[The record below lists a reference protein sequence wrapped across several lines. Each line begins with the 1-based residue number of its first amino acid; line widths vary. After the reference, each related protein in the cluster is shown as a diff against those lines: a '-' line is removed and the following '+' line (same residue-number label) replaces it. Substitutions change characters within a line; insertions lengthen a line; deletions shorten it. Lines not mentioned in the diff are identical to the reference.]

1 MLQSVLVKFFGS
13 KHERDAKKYRPLVE
27 QINALESDS
36 RSISGKV
43 FDVFL
48 PDSDAEHIN
57 KLNLLRAG
65 EHFDRFQID
74 GQLLTESGIQRDIS
88 WLHTRM
94 QMNSTSNEDIILT
107 LGVDISQR
115 KAAEEQILKMAMF
128 DSLTGL
134 RNRRKFHQAFSDA
147 LALAQ
152 RYDYQVALIY
162 MDLDQFKAV
171 NDVCGHVAGDK
182 LLAQVAR
189 ALQGV
194 MRSTDILSRIGGDEF
209 TLIIPHAESGGI
221 ERIASKINELLR
233 LNKFACAGKTFK
245 ISASI
250 GIAVFPQH
258 GLTVNELLVNA
269 DLAMYRAKALGG
281 SGHHI
286 FSPESIISSN

>member
-1 MLQSVLVKFFGS
+1 
-13 KHERDAKKYRPLVE
+13 
-27 QINALESDS
+27 
-36 RSISGKV
+36 
-43 FDVFL
+43 
-48 PDSDAEHIN
+48 
-57 KLNLLRAG
+57 
-65 EHFDRFQID
+65 
-74 GQLLTESGIQRDIS
+74 
-88 WLHTRM
+88 
-94 QMNSTSNEDIILT
+94 
-107 LGVDISQR
+107 
-115 KAAEEQILKMAMF
+115 
-128 DSLTGL
+128 
-134 RNRRKFHQAFSDA
+134 
-147 LALAQ
+147 
-152 RYDYQVALIY
+152 

-233 LNKFACAGKTFK
+233 LNNFACAGKTFK